1 MILLTSFDGDPKKQT
16 RLEECVFYSVKC
28 DGDSSRV
35 SSFRVSRIVTVEISK
50 LEYFAA
56 RGSKSLVLKRGSV
69 A

>member
-28 DGDSSRV
+28 DDSSRV